1 MLLSK
6 YLNKMNKKGLELNFS
21 WIFGILVGIVILS
34 VAIYAVVNLVDTE
47 GEIAETEVAKQ
58 LGILLNPVET
68 SLEEIGYAVI
78 SLPAETQV
86 INRCRTFGNFG
97 KQIIATNEKRLIGDF
112 GDEGKEISF
121 FNKYIFSQKVEE
133 GKKLYLIV
141 KPLEMPYKIAD
152 LVFAT
157 TKNYCFVNSPNEILE
172 EIEDLN
178 PAHVS
183 FSDVAEDCLEDNEMV
198 CFGGAG
204 GCNIEVN
211 ELGNYVTKNGKTVYY
226 EGPLIYGA
234 IFSESEIYECQVER
248 LMQRNA
254 ELAYLYADKT
264 EFLSGK
270 GCPSNLK
277 PELLSFASELQF
289 EEGDTSSKLTS
300 IYDASKILESRNE
313 LLKCELF

>member
-1 MLLSK
+1 M
-6 YLNKMNKKGLELNFS
+6 
-21 WIFGILVGIVILS
+21 I
-34 VAIYAVVNLVDTE
+34 
-47 GEIAETEVAKQ
+47 
-58 LGILLNPVET
+58 
-68 SLEEIGYAVI
+68 
-78 SLPAETQV
+78 
-86 INRCRTFGNFG
+86 
-97 KQIIATNEKRLIGDF
+97 
-112 GDEGKEISF
+112 
-121 FNKYIFSQKVEE
+121 
-133 GKKLYLIV
+133 
-141 KPLEMPYKIAD
+141 
-152 LVFAT
+152 
-157 TKNYCFVNSPNEILE
+157 E